1 MNVSRTVPAIA
12 IVIVSALIASPRA
25 SASPFAADR
34 VPVDAKWVAH
44 LDVQAALKS
53 DLGTLV
59 VEDLRAMGLDD
70 GVRKIRAVFGVDPLT
85 GFAGITM
92 FGRSYN
98 EDDAVI
104 VIEAV
109 TNTARLE
116 ELVEAGDDYRK
127 SSFSGR
133 TVHSWVEGKGKAKGE
148 RKYGVVDRKNREGSS
163 LIIIAN
169 DRERLTGTLDVIDG
183 RKASLLKTPREVLK
197 ARPDQGSMLYIA
209 ADDVAEAAKNKD
221 AHSAM
226 VRTAR
231 SLIVDI
237 GEQKGVTFIDMQV
250 KANTPQQAHNIQQMI
265 RGMLAAV
272 SMAQE
277 TPDHPFAKL
286 ADAVEVNA
294 AESTALARFTYES
307 KTLYAELKALQA
319 EREAEAEAA
328 TQAPIAGQPEE

>member
-1 MNVSRTVPAIA
+1 MNVSRTFPALA
-12 IVIVSALIASPRA
+12 ILVVSMLIGSPRVSAAPLDP
-25 SASPFAADR
+25 DR

-44 LDVQAALKS
+44 LDVQAAMES
-53 DLGTLV
+53 ELGKLI

-70 GVRKIRAVFGVDPLT
+70 GVRKIRAIFGVDPLT
-85 GFAGITM
+85 SFAGITL

-109 TNTARLE
+109 SNTARLE

-127 SSFSGR
+127 SSYSGR
-133 TVHSWVEGKGKAKGE
+133 TVHSWIEGKGKSRGE
-148 RKYGVVDRKNREGSS
+148 RKYGVIDRKNREGSS
-163 LIIIAN
+163 LIIVAN
-169 DRERLTGTLDVIDG
+169 DRDRLTGTLDVIDG
-183 RKASLLKTPREVLK
+183 RKASLAKTHREVLK
-197 ARPDQGSMLYIA
+197 ARPDRGSMLYIA

-231 SLIVDI
+231 SLIVDV
-237 GEQKGVTFIDMQV
+237 GEQKGVTFIDMQINT
-250 KANTPQQAHNIQQMI
+250 NTPQQARNIQQMI

-277 TPDHPFAKL
+277 SPDHPL
-286 ADAVEVNA
+286 SQLVDAVEVNA
-294 AESTALARFTYES
+294 AESTALSRFTYES
-307 KTLYAELKALQA
+307 KTLYAQLKALQA
-319 EREAEAEAA
+319 EREADAEAA
-328 TQAPIAGQPEE
+328 KQAPIAGQPEE